1 MRLRCDDLRLVLVQ
15 SLFVFFCL
23 GLYSTTAQ
31 SQSLAWVGVWKT
43 YSDQTGLAE
52 SLIRIDHVDGQLRG
66 VVLEIFAPPAPSA
79 QPLCEECVGALK
91 NQPVV
96 GLSILRAVPEPNGQQ
111 ARGEILNPEDGRTYQ
126 CLLRPIDSGKALE
139 VRGYIGLPLF
149 GRTQRWVRVP

>member
-1 MRLRCDDLRLVLVQ
+1 
-15 SLFVFFCL
+15 L
-23 GLYSTTAQ
+23 GLYSTIAQ

-43 YSDQTGLAE
+43 YSDQTGMAE

-79 QPLCEECVGALK
+79 QPLCEECVGELK

-96 GLSILRAVPEPNGQQ
+96 GLSILRATPEPNGQQ
-111 ARGEILNPEDGRTYQ
+111 ARGEILNPEDGRIYQ
-126 CLLRPIDSGKALE
+126 CLLRPIDGGKALE